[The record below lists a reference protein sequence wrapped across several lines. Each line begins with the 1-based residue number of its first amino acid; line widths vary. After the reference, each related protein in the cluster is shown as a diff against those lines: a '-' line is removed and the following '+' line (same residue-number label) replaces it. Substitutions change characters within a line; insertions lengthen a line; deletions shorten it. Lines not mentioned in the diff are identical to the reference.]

1 MGTGI
6 SAAVPLT
13 FRLQER
19 FRFDP
24 EYFTNGFFD
33 NYEITEENGKKQ
45 YTIKSSLFLGNYKG
59 FLTEFYDLIEEDFQN
74 RTGIAPDAI
83 PNANSLDEFMA
94 VFSGDNRNNRI
105 PFMYGTPSMFSTL
118 GCECEDY
125 WLFYGGS
132 YKAYLEVYSTLNH
145 LEKIISKAVKNPLA
159 NAVKFGI
166 FG

>member
-13 FRLQER
+13 FRLRER

-24 EYFTNGFFD
+24 KDFTKGFFD
-33 NYEITEENGKKQ
+33 NYEITEENGKIL
-45 YTIKSSLFLGNYKG
+45 YTIKSSLLIGNYKE
-59 FLTEFYDLIEEDFQN
+59 FLAEFYDLIEENFQN
-74 RTGIAPDAI
+74 RTGISPDAI
-83 PNANSLDEFMA
+83 PGANTVEEFME
-94 VFSGDNRNNRI
+94 VFSGNNRNNRV
-105 PFMYGTPSMFSTL
+105 PFMYTTPSMFSTL

-132 YKAYLEVYSTLNH
+132 YKAYLEVYSTLDH

>member
-6 SAAVPLT
+6 SGAVPLS
-13 FRLQER
+13 FKLRER
-19 FRFDP
+19 FHYNEKD
-24 EYFTNGFFD
+24 FTKGFFD
-33 NYEITEENGKKQ
+33 NYDVTETSGKKL
-45 YTIKSSLFLGNYKG
+45 YTIKSDLLLNNYKA
-59 FLTEFYDLIEEDFQN
+59 FLAEFYDLIEVDFQN

-83 PNANSLDEFMA
+83 PGANTVEEFME
-94 VFSGDNRNNRI
+94 VFSGDNRNNCV
-105 PFMYGTPSMFSTL
+105 PFMYETPSMFSTL

-125 WLFYGGS
+125 WLFYSGS

-145 LEKIISKAVKNPLA
+145 MEKMVSKAVKNPLA